1 MDEAEFVVNYNQ
13 FVSDYNLARLITVYT
28 SILQYQKSIKKR
40 TVMTTLHKLLMAFII
55 AILTLFTSCSSDDDN
70 NTASIDYTTA
80 ENLLTDIN
88 FQGYA
93 IITKNGNDLVRQG
106 FGLANENTALPQDY
120 QLAYRIGS
128 VSKTLTA
135 AAIIQLKRDGY
146 ITSFNQTLDEF
157 DSEFPNGNQI
167 SIAQLLS
174 HQSGIP
180 DYQFVVE
187 DAAAQGSF
195 FDEEDIYEVIIELIT
210 ENGLNFTPGAGKQY
224 SNSNYLIAALLVE
237 ELTDMSYHEYIQQNI
252 FNPLQMTNT
261 YRGTDH
267 INPNTHA
274 EGYNNGSA
282 NSIYPMNL
290 AFGAGDFSSSPK
302 DMEVWTN
309 AVKTNWFSATEKED
323 IFAQDVPSG
332 YVDFGLGWF
341 TTQEGN
347 ITLYWHGG
355 DIDGYW
361 SMIGFV
367 PEYNATIVLLSNKQD
382 DTGIQRNTIIEE
394 LLTNEFNQ

>member
-1 MDEAEFVVNYNQ
+1 
-13 FVSDYNLARLITVYT
+13 
-28 SILQYQKSIKKR
+28 
-40 TVMTTLHKLLMAFII
+40 MTILHKLLMAFII
-55 AILTLFTSCSSDDDN
+55 AILTLFTSCSTDDDN
-70 NTASIDYTTA
+70 NTAFINYTTA
-80 ENLLTDIN
+80 ENLLTGIN

-120 QLAYRIGS
+120 ELAYRIGS

-135 AAIIQLKRDGY
+135 AAVIQLKRDGY
-146 ITSFNQTLDEF
+146 ISNYNQTLDEF
-157 DSEFPNGNQI
+157 DPEFPNGNQI

-187 DAAAQGSF
+187 DAAAQGNF
-195 FDEEDIYEVIIELIT
+195 FDEEDIYEVISELIT
-210 ENGLNFTPGAGKQY
+210 ENGLNFTPGTGKQY

-237 ELTDMSYHEYIQQNI
+237 ELTNMAYHEYIQQNI
-252 FNPLQMTNT
+252 LNLLQMTNT
-261 YRGTDH
+261 YRGTDN

-274 EGYNNGSA
+274 EGYNNGNA
-282 NSIYPMNL
+282 NSVYPMNL
-290 AFGAGDFSSSPK
+290 AFGAGDFSSTPK
-302 DMEVWTN
+302 DMETWTN

-347 ITLYWHGG
+347 TTLYWHGG

-367 PEYNATIVLLSNKQD
+367 PEYNATIVLLSNQQD
-382 DTGIQRNTIIEE
+382 DSGEQRNTIIQQ
-394 LLTNEFNQ
+394 LLTNEFN

>member
-1 MDEAEFVVNYNQ
+1 
-13 FVSDYNLARLITVYT
+13 
-28 SILQYQKSIKKR
+28 
-40 TVMTTLHKLLMAFII
+40 MTILHKLLMAFII
-55 AILTLFTSCSSDDDN
+55 AIVMLFTSCSSDDDN
-70 NTASIDYTTA
+70 NTPSIDYTTA

-106 FGLANENTALPQDY
+106 FGLANKNTALPQDY

-146 ITSFNQTLDEF
+146 ISNYNQTLNEF
-157 DSEFPNGNQI
+157 DPEFPFGNQI

-187 DAAAQGSF
+187 DATEQGYF
-195 FDEEDIYEVIIELIT
+195 FDEEDIYEVIMELIS

-267 INPNTHA
+267 INSTTHA
-274 EGYNNGSA
+274 EGYNNGNT
-282 NSIYPMNL
+282 NSVYPMNL
-290 AFGAGDFSSSPK
+290 AFGAGDFSSTPK
-302 DMEVWTN
+302 DMETWTN
-309 AVKTNWFSATEKED
+309 AVKTNWFSATEKDE
-323 IFAQDVPSG
+323 IFAKDVPSG

-347 ITLYWHGG
+347 TTLYWHGG

-367 PEYNATIVLLSNKQD
+367 PEYNATIVLLSNQQD
-382 DTGIQRNTIIEE
+382 DYGEQRNTIIQQ
-394 LLTNEFNQ
+394 LLTNEFN

>member
-1 MDEAEFVVNYNQ
+1 
-13 FVSDYNLARLITVYT
+13 
-28 SILQYQKSIKKR
+28 
-40 TVMTTLHKLLMAFII
+40 MTILHKLLMAFII
-55 AILTLFTSCSSDDDN
+55 AIVMLFTSCSTDDDN
-70 NTASIDYTTA
+70 NTASINYTTA
-80 ENLLTDIN
+80 KNLLTDLN

-93 IITKNGNDLVRQG
+93 IITKNGSDLVRQG
-106 FGLANENTALPQDY
+106 FGLANKNTALPQDY

-146 ITSFNQTLDEF
+146 ISNYNQTLDEF
-157 DSEFPNGNQI
+157 DPEFPNGNQI

-187 DAAAQGSF
+187 DATEQGYF
-195 FDEEDIYEVIIELIT
+195 FDEEDIYEVIMELIS

-237 ELTDMSYHEYIQQNI
+237 ELTDMAYHEYIQQNI

-261 YRGTDH
+261 YRGAD
-267 INPNTHA
+267 IIDQNTHA
-274 EGYNNGSA
+274 EGYKNGSA
-282 NSIYPMNL
+282 NSVYPMNL
-290 AFGAGDFSSSPK
+290 AFGAGDFSSTPK
-302 DMEVWTN
+302 DMETWTN

-347 ITLYWHGG
+347 TTLYWHGG

-367 PEYNATIVLLSNKQD
+367 PECNATIVLLSNQQD
-382 DTGIQRNTIIEE
+382 DSGEQRNTIIQQ